1 MITKATTKSSSLP
14 EKSKLIS
21 DASSVLT
28 PAELSMLIHG
38 CAQNDRDSQRKIY
51 TAFYNYSIT
60 ICNQHTNNKE
70 DAIEILNDGF
80 LKIFKEIHK
89 FQPAY
94 ADLNASFKGWIR
106 TVMKWSAID
115 HFRKNAKYR
124 LMNYIGDQTI
134 EMPAENEDAVDK
146 ISHREILK
154 SIQQLTPAY
163 RKVLNL
169 FIVDGR
175 THQEIAAQLGITI
188 GSSKSNLAKARM
200 HLQKILLSQKQ
211 IITNRAMG

>member
-1 MITKATTKSSSLP
+1 MITKATIRSSSLP
-14 EKSKLIS
+14 DKSNLIS

-28 PAELSMLIHG
+28 PAELSMLIHE
-38 CAQNDRDSQRKIY
+38 CAQNHRDSQKKIY
-51 TAFYNYSIT
+51 TAFYNYSMT

-124 LMNYIGDQTI
+124 LTNHIGDQSI
-134 EMPAENEDAVDK
+134 ELPADDEDPVDK

-175 THQEIAAQLGITI
+175 THQEIAAQLGITV

-200 HLQKILLSQKQ
+200 HLQKILLSKKLV
-211 IITNRAMG
+211 TNRAIV

>member
-1 MITKATTKSSSLP
+1 M
-14 EKSKLIS
+14 EKGNLIS
-21 DASSVLT
+21 DASGVLT
-28 PAELSMLIHG
+28 PAELSMLIQG
-38 CAQNDRDSQRKIY
+38 CALNDRDSQKKIY
-51 TAFYNYSIT
+51 TAFYNYSMT

-70 DAIEILNDGF
+70 DAVEILNDGF

-94 ADLNASFKGWIR
+94 EDINASFKGWIR

-115 HFRKNAKYR
+115 HFRKNSKYR
-124 LMNYIGDQTI
+124 LTNHIGDKTI
-134 EMPAENEDAVDK
+134 ELPAADEDAVDK
-146 ISHREILK
+146 ISHDEILR

-200 HLQKILLSQKQ
+200 HLQKILSKQ
-211 IITNRAMG
+211 QFITDRALG

>member
-1 MITKATTKSSSLP
+1 MITKTTTVSSSVMG
-14 EKSKLIS
+14 KGNLIS
-21 DASSVLT
+21 DASGVLT
-28 PAELSMLIHG
+28 PAELSTLIQG
-38 CAQNDRDSQRKIY
+38 CALNDRDSQKKIY

-70 DAIEILNDGF
+70 DAVEILNDGF

-94 ADLNASFKGWIR
+94 EDINASFKGWIR
-106 TVMKWSAID
+106 TVMRWSAID

-124 LMNYIGDQTI
+124 LTNHIGDQTI
-134 EMPAENEDAVDK
+134 ELPAAGEDAVDK
-146 ISHREILK
+146 ISHREILR

-200 HLQKILLSQKQ
+200 HLQKILLSKKAIQY
-211 IITNRAMG
+211 

>member
-1 MITKATTKSSSLP
+1 
-14 EKSKLIS
+14 
-21 DASSVLT
+21 
-28 PAELSMLIHG
+28 
-38 CAQNDRDSQRKIY
+38 
-51 TAFYNYSIT
+51 
-60 ICNQHTNNKE
+60 
-70 DAIEILNDGF
+70 
-80 LKIFKEIHK
+80 
-89 FQPAY
+89 
-94 ADLNASFKGWIR
+94 
-106 TVMKWSAID
+106 MKWSAID

-124 LMNYIGDQTI
+124 LTNHMGDQTI
-134 EMPAENEDAVDK
+134 ELPAANEDAVDK

-200 HLQKILLSQKQ
+200 HLQKILLSEKQ
-211 IITNRAMG
+211 FITNHAMV